1 MIYDVVYSFYTFME
15 YFDINNK
22 MIIDIIFYYIL
33 AFIAYFVLKILLFLF
48 YKSQYAI
55 FNLNIKDINKE
66 ADIKDGKCKILNK
79 VVKRYI
85 KSVKK
90 GISYVDTKTIVKNQV
105 IKLNFL
111 GINYASIENFL
122 FGFEYIF
129 IISGILFYISFG
141 YENIMI
147 VVAVISFIAVKLINS
162 IFDIK
167 SIRERFIDEMTEYVN
182 REIGQFFINDL
193 AMSIQNF
200 KSEMKD
206 IFNVQTKS
214 INEAILNSLETL
226 ANAVIVSN
234 KELNNNVNNN
244 IKIIAETANEFN
256 KPIEN
261 WKNTLNES
269 INVQENI
276 NQAIIKM
283 NNIITVFET
292 STKNLSEGLE
302 KHSKIYLNYSDS
314 VKDEIKNLS
323 SMVSELE
330 KCNKE
335 NQKFSNL
342 INEQISYTEK
352 NQKLLD
358 ESIQKYELM
367 LENITSKMGESFGSI
382 VEYQIKDFYNKMSEN
397 INGDIIKFSNSSN
410 NLVEQMKELF
420 SNMSEQSKLETA
432 AITKMKE
439 QIEIYF
445 ENENKQ

>member
-147 VVAVISFIAVKLINS
+147 VVAVIAFIAVKLINS

-206 IFNVQTKS
+206 IFNIQTKS

-292 STKNLSEGLE
+292 STKNLSEELE
-302 KHSKIYLNYSDS
+302 KHSKVYLNYSDS

>member
-1 MIYDVVYSFYTFME
+1 ME

-147 VVAVISFIAVKLINS
+147 VVAVIAFIAVKLVNS

-206 IFNVQTKS
+206 IFNIQTKS

-292 STKNLSEGLE
+292 STKNLSEELE

>member
-147 VVAVISFIAVKLINS
+147 VVAVIAFIAVKLINS

-206 IFNVQTKS
+206 IFNIQTKS

-292 STKNLSEGLE
+292 STKNLSEELE
-302 KHSKIYLNYSDS
+302 KHLKVYLNYSDS

>member
-111 GINYASIENFL
+111 GINYVSIENFL

-147 VVAVISFIAVKLINS
+147 VVAVIAFIAVKLINS

-206 IFNVQTKS
+206 IFNIQTKS

-292 STKNLSEGLE
+292 STKNLSEELE